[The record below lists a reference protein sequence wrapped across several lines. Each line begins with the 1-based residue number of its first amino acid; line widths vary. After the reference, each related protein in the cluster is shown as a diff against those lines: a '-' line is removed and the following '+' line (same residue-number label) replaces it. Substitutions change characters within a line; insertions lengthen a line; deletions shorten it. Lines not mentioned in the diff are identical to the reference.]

1 MDSINKSIKANNII
15 DEPQKIIHIDKD
27 ILKTLIIEWLSLD
40 DQLKSFKETIKDK
53 TDEKKQY
60 ENQILELM
68 GALKQE
74 VIITD
79 KGNIT
84 RNIKES
90 KGPLTPELIKATLTN
105 ILKCSVTADTY
116 TNHIIDKRP
125 LKESISLKRKDI
137 GDIKNKKIKNVFS
150 KIKN

>member
-1 MDSINKSIKANNII
+1 
-15 DEPQKIIHIDKD
+15 
-27 ILKTLIIEWLSLD
+27 
-40 DQLKSFKETIKDK
+40 
-53 TDEKKQY
+53 
-60 ENQILELM
+60 M

-105 ILKCSVTADTY
+105 ILKCSVTADSY